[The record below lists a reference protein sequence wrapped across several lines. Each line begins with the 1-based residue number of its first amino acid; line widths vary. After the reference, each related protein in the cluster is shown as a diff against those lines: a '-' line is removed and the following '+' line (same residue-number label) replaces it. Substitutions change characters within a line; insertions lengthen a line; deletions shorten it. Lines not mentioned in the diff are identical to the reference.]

1 VDDLDGVPRP
11 SHLCVFDVEGTL
23 YALRNVCPHEQAPL
37 CRGAI
42 MATNDADAVG
52 EYRLRAGAPVLA
64 CPWHRY
70 EYDLATGRS
79 LVEPDRLRVK
89 IYEVKREGD
98 EIAFYV

>member
-1 VDDLDGVPRP
+1 
-11 SHLCVFDVEGTL
+11 
-23 YALRNVCPHEQAPL
+23 
-37 CRGAI
+37 
-42 MATNDADAVG
+42 VG

-89 IYEVKREGD
+89 VQEVKPEGD
-98 EIAFYV
+98 EIAVYV